1 MKLKDA
7 LQANSKDQK
16 TKTPLKQVKNDR
28 NVNYQHGLFIF
39 LSCPWYKGG
48 TLWPRLDGGR
58 GGETGGGIYT
68 MIKGAGKWEWF
79 FWIWKFMIPVIF
91 GSSRLLGDIYF
102 WFERIEALFSV
113 YNSTYDFVDILEIF
127 IYFFVPEWKG
137 TIMVRRRGENE
148 RPSLYEGRRW
158 KETCEF
164 SMMF

>member
-1 MKLKDA
+1 MWIINTDCLFFC
-7 LQANSKDQK
+7 L
-16 TKTPLKQVKNDR
+16 V
-28 NVNYQHGLFIF
+28 HGTRAAHVDLA
-39 LSCPWYKGG
+39 WVGAG
-48 TLWPRLDGGR
+48 

-127 IYFFVPEWKG
+127 IYFFVSEWKG
-137 TIMVRRRGENE
+137 TIMVRRRGGNE